1 MNLPYT
7 YETKNINIAKIE
19 LVEYMKELEFTYN
32 PNEDFVSFIFNKIGE
47 YKVELKFTDL
57 AGNEYIKEPKFI
69 IYGFKSNQ
77 ISYKT

>member
-47 YKVELKFTDL
+47 Y
-57 AGNEYIKEPKFI
+57 
-69 IYGFKSNQ
+69 
-77 ISYKT
+77 